1 MQNLNLI
8 FNKLYYDKLGQRG
21 FEESVKQYNQQI
33 FSTRFD
39 HAKDYESSAIATQ
52 TLVLQTTY
60 PGMLIGTGNA
70 HGSQK
75 SDNDI
80 NMGFSFD
87 YVSGQPYIPGS
98 SVKGILRSHF
108 KNHPEVV
115 SDLLGNSDINVAMLE
130 KEIFDGN
137 DVFLDAV
144 VFDGDEYGLLMGKD
158 YITPHASPI
167 KNPVPIFMIKILPDV
182 RFEFRFI
189 LRNGLVSAE
198 EKEALFCQL
207 LTLFG
212 VGAKTNVGYGFLK
225 IAGTDIGTKKPL
237 PEVES
242 NVSRPKRQERQNTNT
257 SAERVICPHCQTS
270 NYKYSR
276 EGRLQN
282 KCYKCKEFLR
292 PRR

>member
-1 MQNLNLI
+1 MKNLNLI
-8 FNKLYYDKLGQRG
+8 FNKLYYDKLGQNG
-21 FEESVKQYNQQI
+21 FAESVQRYNRQI
-33 FSTRFD
+33 FNTRFN
-39 HAKDYESSAIATQ
+39 HEKDYAVSPIATQ
-52 TLVLQTTY
+52 TLVLQTIY
-60 PGMLIGTGNA
+60 PGMLIGTGNV
-70 HGSQK
+70 HGSHK
-75 SDNDI
+75 SDDDI

-98 SVKGILRSHF
+98 SVKGVLRSHF

-115 SDLLGNSDINVAMLE
+115 SDLLGSSDLDVAALE

-137 DVFLDAV
+137 DIFLDAV

-182 RFEFRFI
+182 RFEFRFV
-189 LRNGLVSAE
+189 LDDGTLSAK
-198 EKEALFCQL
+198 EKEALFCNL

-225 IAGTDIGTKKPL
+225 EAGTNIGTKKSL
-237 PEVES
+237 QEVERNS
-242 NVSRPKRQERQNTNT
+242 PRQQGQATQNANT
-257 SAERVICPHCQTS
+257 SSERVICPHCKMS
-270 NYKYSR
+270 NYKYLR
-276 EGRLQN
+276 DGKLRN
-282 KCYKCKEFLR
+282 KCYNCHEFLR